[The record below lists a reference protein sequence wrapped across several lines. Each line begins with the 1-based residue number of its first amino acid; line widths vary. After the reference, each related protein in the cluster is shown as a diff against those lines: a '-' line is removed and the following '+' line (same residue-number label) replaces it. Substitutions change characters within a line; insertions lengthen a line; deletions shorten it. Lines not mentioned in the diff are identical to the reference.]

1 MQRELYLHGE
11 LAQFGDKWTVD
22 ASTAS
27 DALRLIDCQKI
38 GFKKFLIEA
47 AEAGLELAMIIDDEK
62 VEHPEE
68 LLLEN
73 RKGNMHLALMPSGS
87 KRGWGRIILG
97 AILIALTIFW
107 AGGGSWSWA
116 ALKDLTLG
124 QTMLASLGV
133 NLMMVGLTEL
143 LAKTPKHE
151 KEGQHGVFNGP
162 ESTLIQ
168 GTPVPIVY
176 GQVLVGGKPISV
188 NFRASGGTGASVGGG
203 AVWTDHMGWFGT
215 YQDLLDWFNDL
226 DEVKYLPHMAE

>member
-73 RKGNMHLALMPSGS
+73 
-87 KRGWGRIILG
+87 
-97 AILIALTIFW
+97 
-107 AGGGSWSWA
+107 
-116 ALKDLTLG
+116 
-124 QTMLASLGV
+124 
-133 NLMMVGLTEL
+133 
-143 LAKTPKHE
+143 
-151 KEGQHGVFNGP
+151 
-162 ESTLIQ
+162 
-168 GTPVPIVY
+168 
-176 GQVLVGGKPISV
+176 
-188 NFRASGGTGASVGGG
+188 
-203 AVWTDHMGWFGT
+203 
-215 YQDLLDWFNDL
+215 
-226 DEVKYLPHMAE
+226 